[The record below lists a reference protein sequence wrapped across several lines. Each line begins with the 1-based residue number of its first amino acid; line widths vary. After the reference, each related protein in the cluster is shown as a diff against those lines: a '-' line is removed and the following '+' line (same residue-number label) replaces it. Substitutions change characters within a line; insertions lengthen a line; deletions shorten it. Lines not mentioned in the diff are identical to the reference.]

1 MKIYGHLRPNTYDI
15 LSSNYKD
22 GYTKY
27 FSKTQRKDVK
37 TQVFKFR
44 KSQVKKINK
53 FLRESGLNLN
63 FEELI
68 NFIKTSIEYR
78 EYSKFIFT
86 KSIDMI
92 FHNLK
97 ILSKRL
103 NMKLNEFSYLK
114 IQKILEL
121 HYNLDDTN
129 LTKVFRNEIKLNK
142 KEFNFNKKIKLPE
155 IITSP
160 RDLFINFEKEN
171 KTNFVTT
178 KVVYSDLVF
187 IKNFNEN
194 ISGKIVVIENAD
206 PGYDYIFNKK
216 IKGLIT
222 KYGGV
227 NSHMAIRCAELSVPA
242 AIGVGEVIYNKIKN
256 RKHIV
261 LDCESQKIN

>member
-1 MKIYGHLRPNTYDI
+1 
-15 LSSNYKD
+15 
-22 GYTKY
+22 
-27 FSKTQRKDVK
+27 
-37 TQVFKFR
+37 
-44 KSQVKKINK
+44 
-53 FLRESGLNLN
+53 
-63 FEELI
+63 
-68 NFIKTSIEYR
+68 
-78 EYSKFIFT
+78 
-86 KSIDMI
+86 
-92 FHNLK
+92 
-97 ILSKRL
+97 
-103 NMKLNEFSYLK
+103 MKLNEFSYLK

-194 ISGKIVVIENAD
+194 INGKIVVIENAD

>member
-1 MKIYGHLRPNTYDI
+1 MDI
-15 LSSNYKD
+15 QNIFQKLKE
-22 GYTKY
+22 
-27 FSKTQRKDVK
+27 KDVK

-142 KEFNFNKKIKLPE
+142 KEFNFNK
-155 IITSP
+155 
-160 RDLFINFEKEN
+160 N
-171 KTNFVTT
+171 KT
-178 KVVYSDLVF
+178 
-187 IKNFNEN
+187 
-194 ISGKIVVIENAD
+194 
-206 PGYDYIFNKK
+206 P
-216 IKGLIT
+216 
-222 KYGGV
+222 
-227 NSHMAIRCAELSVPA
+227 
-242 AIGVGEVIYNKIKN
+242 
-256 RKHIV
+256 
-261 LDCESQKIN
+261 